1 MASAFASMP
10 RRALRYLKPPRTDGA
25 RNGGVVSSIHAQ
37 ANCARSASGMGFHAN
52 VSSLAG
58 QVGLGEPFDDA
69 GVGSVKRPL
78 EQSGGG
84 VMTGQYDGQGGAQ
97 QAIIGSREVEGCSE
111 TGVGDAIAV
120 TAGDALD
127 RAVEA

>member
-58 QVGLGEPFDDA
+58 QVGLGEPSDDA
-69 GVGSVKRPL
+69 GVGNVKDRL
-78 EQSGGG
+78 
-84 VMTGQYDGQGGAQ
+84 
-97 QAIIGSREVEGCSE
+97 SRV
-111 TGVGDAIAV
+111 AA
-120 TAGDALD
+120 A
-127 RAVEA
+127 